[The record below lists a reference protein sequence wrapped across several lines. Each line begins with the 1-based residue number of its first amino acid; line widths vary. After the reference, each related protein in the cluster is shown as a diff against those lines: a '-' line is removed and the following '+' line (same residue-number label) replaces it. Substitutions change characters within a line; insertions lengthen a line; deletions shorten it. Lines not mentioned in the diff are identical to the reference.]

1 MQFSPVSCY
10 FVGLRPKYV
19 SAPFSADKQTGVLDH
34 DAVLQVILPKDSERV
49 ELELYPLNLRLLRHQ
64 AQPARAP
71 QTAWTGMVGGYGAA
85 ALSKPKSD
93 T

>member
-1 MQFSPVSCY
+1 MF
-10 FVGLRPKYV
+10 
-19 SAPFSADKQTGVLDH
+19 SAPFSAHKQTGVFDH
-34 DAVLQVILPKDSERV
+34 DVISQVILPKDSEQV

-71 QTAWTGMVGGYGAA
+71 QTTWSGMVGGYGAA

>member
-1 MQFSPVSCY
+1 MVVGPNICVSTFFAY
-10 FVGLRPKYV
+10 
-19 SAPFSADKQTGVLDH
+19 KQIGVFD
-34 DAVLQVILPKDSERV
+34 VILQVILPKDSEQV

-71 QTAWTGMVGGYGAA
+71 QTAWSGMVGGYGAA
-85 ALSKPKSD
+85 ALSKPRHDMSSSVG